1 MNDHDKNNLLFLLNA
16 PKDVL
21 AEWSR
26 TITPD
31 DLDYAMELL
40 QTYSA
45 ELSVREM
52 EVDELLD
59 EGMGE
64 SAAVLK
70 RIMAM

>member
-1 MNDHDKNNLLFLLNA
+1 M
-16 PKDVL
+16 
-21 AEWSR
+21 
-26 TITPD
+26 
-31 DLDYAMELL
+31 DYAMELL

-64 SAAVLK
+64 SAAVLRK
-70 RIMAM
+70 IMAM